1 MSEEEKKA
9 IEYLKDLRFEKQA
22 FSISKDDFEEVK
34 QIETILNLIEKQEKE
49 IERLKEFE
57 KYYET
62 EKVVW
67 SRNDYISK
75 DKIKAK
81 IKELEQYKKEELKND
96 SPFGIHS
103 EQWAIADYVIDILKE
118 LLGE

>member
-1 MSEEEKKA
+1 LTYEEDVEQWKV
-9 IEYLKDLRFEKQA
+9 ID
-22 FSISKDDFEEVK
+22 
-34 QIETILNLIEKQEKE
+34 NLIEKQEKE

-75 DKIKAK
+75 DKIRKK
-81 IKELEQYKKEELKND
+81 IKELEGHNWRDGYMTKFDEYAMHYLE
-96 SPFGIHS
+96 
-103 EQWAIADYVIDILKE
+103 E